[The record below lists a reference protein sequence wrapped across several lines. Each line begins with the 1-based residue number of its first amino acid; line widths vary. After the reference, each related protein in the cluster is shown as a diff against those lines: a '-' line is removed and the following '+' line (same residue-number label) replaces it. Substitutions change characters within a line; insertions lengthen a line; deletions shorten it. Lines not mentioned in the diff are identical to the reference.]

1 MTPLAVHHVA
11 LNVTDADAGIAFYT
25 DVLGGTVR
33 DDRPDFG
40 IGGAWIDLG
49 STQVHLV
56 ELPAPPSI
64 GQHFAILYADLDEV
78 VAELRERGIEVD
90 DPVITGPNRQTFV
103 SDPSGNT
110 VELHQLGHAG
120 S

>member
-11 LNVTDADAGIAFYT
+11 LNVTDAEAGIRFYT
-25 DVLGGTVR
+25 EVLGGTVR
-33 DDRPDFG
+33 QDRPDFG

-49 STQVHLV
+49 ATQVHLV
-56 ELPAPPSI
+56 ELPAPPDM

-78 VAELRERGIEVD
+78 VGELRERGIEVA
-90 DPVITGPNRQTFV
+90 DPVVTGPNRQTFV

-110 VELHQLGHAG
+110 VELHQLGHP
-120 S
+120 